1 MNDKKTKTSLP
12 FIRAYNILL
21 ERKDLK
27 PAEKLV
33 LLVICRYLPS
43 PFWGSNS
50 TIAKNLGCSV
60 RRVERLLKKLKCKGV
75 IKAGYAHK
83 GRNGKNHTVRVI
95 VPLCI
100 PAKCVLTD
108 FKIDTGQID
117 GQDTGQKD
125 GSTPSIQS
133 QTTVKT
139 ADLLERSRKRIERAR
154 SLPLPALGQ
163 AKTLTEDQPDGEVS
177 PASALADSEAGLKA
191 DQLRERLRKQI
202 ALLKAS

>member
-1 MNDKKTKTSLP
+1 VKMYNKKTKSDLP
-12 FIRAYNILL
+12 FMRAYNILL
-21 ERKDLK
+21 ERKDLT

-33 LLVICRYLPS
+33 LTVICRYWPS

-50 TIAKNLGCSV
+50 TIAANIGCSV
-60 RRVERLLKKLKCKGV
+60 RRAERLLKRLKCKGF
-75 IKAGYAHK
+75 IKAGYAHRN
-83 GRNGKNHTVRVI
+83 RNGKNHTVRVI
-95 VPLCI
+95 VPLCM
-100 PAKCVLTD
+100 PVKCVLTD

-117 GQDTGQKD
+117 GQNTGQND

-133 QTTVKT
+133 QTTVNS

-163 AKTLTEDQPDGEVS
+163 AKTLTENQ
-177 PASALADSEAGLKA
+177 LK
-191 DQLRERLRKQI
+191 ERIRKQI